1 MKRSWSYME
10 KKIIIEEFSKD
21 ELEILELLMI
31 MQGEKDPKKWHENIF
46 GNKRSKKFQS
56 FHEGSSKSSTFK
68 DGKIVENHDSLAI
81 PHQKDQLS
89 IKVSSNVCFSLQ
101 EPLASSS
108 KEHLTSS
115 SQGNSSQ
122 EHRTSSLQGN
132 SSQEHLPS
140 DDLDPSYLTFMENFR
155 EYIFQHGEPL
165 EKQLTSSD
173 VNVNLNRLLLNK
185 KHVEKSFLPFLRND
199 EDIEKGI
206 EVFVYDIR
214 KNSYT
219 LTFKKWTNKYYV
231 LNGGWKDF
239 FKVHKLQ
246 QNDTIK
252 VWMFHH
258 SSHNKLCFALDYK
271 KIES

>member
-1 MKRSWSYME
+1 MKRSWSNME
-10 KKIIIEEFSKD
+10 KKIVEEFSKD
-21 ELEILELLMI
+21 DLEILELLVV

-46 GNKRSKKFQS
+46 GNKRRKKSQS
-56 FHEGSSKSSTFK
+56 FREGSSKSSTFE
-68 DGKIVENHDSLAI
+68 DGKVVENHDSLAI
-81 PHQKDQLS
+81 PHQK
-89 IKVSSNVCFSLQ
+89 VSSLKVRFSLQ
-101 EPLASSS
+101 KPLASSS
-108 KEHLTSS
+108 QKHLISSSQRNSSQKHITSS

-122 EHRTSSLQGN
+122 Q
-132 SSQEHLPS
+132 HLPS
-140 DDLDPSYLTFMENFR
+140 DNHDPSYLTFLENFR
-155 EYIFQHGEPL
+155 EYIFQHNEPL
-165 EKQLTSSD
+165 EKQLTLSD

-206 EVFVYDIR
+206 EVCVYDIR

-239 FKVHKLQ
+239 FKVHKLE

-252 VWMFHH
+252 LWMFRH
-258 SSHNKLCFALDYK
+258 SSHSKLCFALDYK